1 MGRGE
6 RRRISESEPEKC
18 SHCGQQ
24 KPIALVLRTEEGDK
38 PLCRECAN
46 KWLEEDTNFPQQP
59 YITIYVL

>member
-24 KPIALVLRTEEGDK
+24 KPIALVLRSKEGDEL
-38 PLCRECAN
+38 LCRACADL
-46 KWLEEDTNFPQQP
+46 WLDSDKE
-59 YITIYVL
+59 